1 VPWRRVLTSTQLWG
15 PFLTSFGSDWGFY
28 TFLTLGPK
36 YMASILG
43 VDIKQVNLYILTTK
57 LKYNFLVMVVDNI
70 KFMKMN

>member
-1 VPWRRVLTSTQLWG
+1 MTRTFAQTLPVPWRRVLTSTQLWG

-43 VDIKQVNLYILTTK
+43 VDIKQVIFVADYAHWKN
-57 LKYNFLVMVVDNI
+57 
-70 KFMKMN
+70 